1 MTAADDGLTRERA
14 ARDLQHSFV
23 VDAGAGTG
31 KTTVLISRIL
41 GAVISG
47 KSDLEHIVAI
57 TFTEK
62 AAGELKVRLRFE
74 LEQVVRRLDGE
85 EERRARRA
93 FADIE
98 RAQVATIHSF
108 CAALLRERP
117 VEAGVDPDFEVLD
130 ELGAHLLMDRTWDEW
145 LAGEMDRSVKILL
158 ECLRTG
164 VRPEEMRD
172 LAGFLLD
179 HRDMTGLVPHTV
191 TEDLDV
197 FMERCRSKLDRLAGL
212 GPYCRD
218 QADRAFAQVASL
230 REDLDKLCA
239 LDPEEQRN
247 YLLSHFD
254 IHPTAGNQKNWEQ
267 KEQLEEVRRLLQEI
281 QSEKE
286 SVASHL
292 RHNRAVE
299 LIEWLRGYMQR
310 YEEAK
315 QESRSLDFF
324 DLLYRCRELLSS
336 HKQVRGYFQSRFDYI
351 LVDEFQ
357 DTDPLQIEILFFLA
371 EKVPR
376 AERWREAELRPGK
389 LFLVGDPK
397 QSIYSF
403 RRADIEAYHE
413 AKQLLSRQGEAL
425 PLAVNFRSRPPV
437 VNWVNVVF
445 SRLIQPLEDGNYQP
459 LYQPIQPSRKDGE
472 GTSLVVLPLA
482 PQIPVGDGKARE
494 LRLAEARTVAAFLK
508 RIVADGWPVWD
519 PRSGEKRDLGYGDV
533 GILFRT
539 REAMDL
545 YEEEFRDF
553 DIPYRV
559 AGGRRY
565 YSRLEMNALLALLT
579 CLDNP
584 KDGVALV
591 AALRSPFF
599 GVSDQELFLHVQ
611 AGYPLDYFSF
621 DEELQS
627 PAHRRVTAPK
637 SIREAFRFLKELH
650 ALRNDLSLSLFL
662 LKIYETTRVLPLF
675 YLKPQGDQKVA
686 NLLKMVEMA
695 RSLEERGLSTLR
707 SFVQFLKKMDA
718 TEAEEGESPLAEE
731 TEDAV
736 RIMTIHKAKGLEF
749 PLVILADA
757 AYERRARVRNGV
769 MNRHEGRLE
778 VRIGSQ
784 GSRAATQGWESAG
797 DRERLREKA
806 EDYRLLYVAMTRA
819 RDYFVIPFIPGDQK
833 KRFLQP
839 LWEGLE
845 LAEEVS
851 WGMEVRRRSGNSFM
865 VFDSRELD
873 TEKRELR
880 PFRTGFDIKKI
891 GKKTKSK
898 GKISEPS
905 LAEYKSWKQKRSE
918 CLTTGRQSG
927 KILPAT
933 SLVKGENGDGSVHG
947 LGPAFGSFV
956 HEILR
961 AIDLHRPRDIETVAQ
976 ALGKRDGFDEPT
988 IERGIDLVRWGLTSE
1003 VLTRAARSSSIWKEV
1018 PFVYRHRDDLVEGFI
1033 DLAFEENAEIVVVD
1047 FKTDRVERGKKL
1059 EERVR
1064 RYTPQAVIY
1073 AMALERIT
1081 HKKVK
1086 DVVLLFLSAKL
1097 EESIPIGKTAFRR
1110 VERLL
1115 RETS

>member
-1 MTAADDGLTRERA
+1 MAAADDGLTRERA
-14 ARDLQHSFV
+14 ARDLKQSFV

-47 KSDLEHIVAI
+47 TSDLERIVAI

-74 LEQVVRRLDGE
+74 LEQAVRRLNGE
-85 EERRARRA
+85 EEKRVRRAL
-93 FADIE
+93 ADIE

-117 VEAGVDPDFEVLD
+117 IEAGVDPDFEVLD
-130 ELGAHLLMDRTWDEW
+130 ELGAHLLMDRTWEDW
-145 LAGEMDRSVKILL
+145 LAGEMDRSAKTLFGF
-158 ECLRTG
+158 LRAG
-164 VRPEEMRD
+164 LRPEEMRD

-179 HRDMTGLVPHTV
+179 HRDVIGLVPPPLK
-191 TEDLDV
+191 EDLDA
-197 FMERCRSKLDRLAGL
+197 FMQHCRSKLDRLAGL
-212 GPYCRD
+212 GPYCKDR
-218 QADRAFAQVASL
+218 ADRAFTQAVSL
-230 REDLDKLCA
+230 REAFDKLCA

-247 YLLSHFD
+247 YLLSGID
-254 IHPTAGNQKNWEQ
+254 LHPTAGNQKNWER

-286 SVASHL
+286 TVASHL

-315 QESRSLDFF
+315 QESGSLDFF

-357 DTDPLQIEILFFLA
+357 DTDPLQIEILFFLS
-371 EKVPR
+371 EKSPL
-376 AERWREAELRPGK
+376 AGRWREVELRPGK

-397 QSIYSF
+397 QSIYGF

-413 AKQLLSRQGEAL
+413 AKELLSRQGEAL

-445 SRLIQPLEDGNYQP
+445 TRLIQPPNNGNYQP
-459 LYQPIQPSRKDGE
+459 PYEPIQPSRKDGE
-472 GTSLVVLPLA
+472 GTSVVVLPLA
-482 PQIPVGDGKARE
+482 PQIPLGDGKARE

-508 RIVADGWPVWD
+508 GTVADAWPVWD
-519 PRSGEKRDLGYGDV
+519 PRSRQKRDFRYGDV

-539 REAMDL
+539 REAIDL

-553 DIPYRV
+553 EIPYRV

-599 GVSDQELFLHVQ
+599 GVSDEELFLHTQ
-611 AGYPLDYFSF
+611 AGYPLDYLSC
-621 DEELQS
+621 DDALQP
-627 PAHRRVTAPK
+627 PARGHATAPK

-650 ALRNDLSLSLFL
+650 ALRNDLSLPLFL
-662 LKIYETTRVLPLF
+662 HKIFETTRVLPLF

-686 NLLKMVEMA
+686 NLLKMAELA
-695 RSLEERGLSTLR
+695 RSLEDRGLSTLR
-707 SFVQFLKKMDA
+707 SFVQLLKKMDA

-757 AYERRARVRNGV
+757 AYEGRPRVRNGV

-778 VRIGSQ
+778 VRIGAQ
-784 GSRAATQGWESAG
+784 GSRAQTQGWESAG
-797 DRERLREKA
+797 DGERLREKA
-806 EDYRLLYVAMTRA
+806 EDHRLLYVAMTRA
-819 RDYFVIPFIPGDQK
+819 RDYFVIPFIPADQK
-833 KRFLQP
+833 KRFLTP

-845 LAEEVS
+845 LAGEVS
-851 WGMEVRRRSGNSFM
+851 WGKEVRRGSGNSFM

-880 PFRTGFDIKKI
+880 PFRAGFDLKKV

-898 GKISEPS
+898 GKHSNPS
-905 LAEYKSWKQKRSE
+905 LAEYKSWKQKRFE
-918 CLTTGRQSG
+918 CLTAGRQSG
-927 KILPAT
+927 TILAAT
-933 SLVKGENGDGSVHG
+933 ALVKGPNGDGRAHG

-961 AIDLHRPRDIETVAQ
+961 TIDLHHPRDIENVARG
-976 ALGKRDGFDEPT
+976 LGKRGGFDAPT
-988 IERGIDLVRWGLTSE
+988 IERGIELVKWGLTSE
-1003 VLTRAARSSSIWKEV
+1003 VLTRAARSSSLWKEV

-1033 DLAFEENAEIVVVD
+1033 DLAFEEDGDIVIVD
-1047 FKTDRVERGKKL
+1047 FKTDSVESGKKL

-1064 RYTPQAVIY
+1064 LYAPQAVIY

-1086 DVVLLFLSAKL
+1086 EVVLLFLSAKA
-1097 EESIPIGKTAFRR
+1097 EKSVPVGKKAFRR

-1115 RETS
+1115 REIS